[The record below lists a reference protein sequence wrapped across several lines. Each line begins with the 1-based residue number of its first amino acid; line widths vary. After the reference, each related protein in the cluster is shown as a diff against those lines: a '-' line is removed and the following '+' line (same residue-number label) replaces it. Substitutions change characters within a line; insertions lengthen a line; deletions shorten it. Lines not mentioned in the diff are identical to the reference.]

1 MNSLTSL
8 SIDFHLYPSLIIAS
22 HVGLAFKCESE
33 PVWHWKIITGTCHL
47 KGIIK
52 YSLSSPS
59 SFGSTDLDLL
69 CLTSL
74 LSSSFFCFWKTP
86 HFLAKVVYSF
96 PRKVCLIIL
105 YLPSVDIRNLNCLF
119 AFENFALI
127 LALSSL
133 VELGLLIIFF
143 RSYIFYWLW
152 ESTVRKV
159 FNYTLKKIVWI
170 LCCIII
176 LKRTIS
182 FQTSNISFGL
192 IIPLLTFYFNNI
204 LLLFITTLFLVDSH
218 NNPQKIISQ
227 FH

>member
-1 MNSLTSL
+1 MMNYCSFSQFTCTHLTDLTSVNKFSLTSL

-22 HVGLAFKCESE
+22 HVGLTLKCEPES
-33 PVWHWKIITGTCHL
+33 VWHWKIINGTCHL

-105 YLPSVDIRNLNCLF
+105 YLSSVDIRNLNCLF

-127 LALSSL
+127 LALSAL
-133 VELGLLIIFF
+133 VELGLLIILFF
-143 RSYIFYWLW
+143 FLQ
-152 ESTVRKV
+152 
-159 FNYTLKKIVWI
+159 I
-170 LCCIII
+170 L
-176 LKRTIS
+176 
-182 FQTSNISFGL
+182 
-192 IIPLLTFYFNNI
+192 Y
-204 LLLFITTLFLVDSH
+204 LLLIVG
-218 NNPQKIISQ
+218 KYR
-227 FH
+227 